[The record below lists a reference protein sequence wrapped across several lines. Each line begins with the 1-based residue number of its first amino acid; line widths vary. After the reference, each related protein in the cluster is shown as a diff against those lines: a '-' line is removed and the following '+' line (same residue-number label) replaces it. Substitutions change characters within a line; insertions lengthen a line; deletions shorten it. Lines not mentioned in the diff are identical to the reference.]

1 MPAPFD
7 PARLLE
13 VLDRHDVEYVLIG
26 GLAGALHGSPAA
38 TNDADICP
46 ARTPDNLSRLAA
58 ALVVL
63 EARIRTES
71 EPDGPAFDRSPEFL
85 AVVELLN
92 TTTAAGDLD
101 ISFVPT
107 GTGGYNDLAERAVA
121 FEIGDTRVL
130 VASLDDVIHSKRTA
144 GRPKDLATLPVLEA
158 LRDELG
164 DSTR

>member
-7 PARLLE
+7 PARM
-13 VLDRHDVEYVLIG
+13 LDTLHQHGVDHVLIG

-46 ARTPDNLSRLAA
+46 ARTPDNLGRLAA
-58 ALVVL
+58 ALDEL
-63 EARIRTES
+63 DARIRTDS
-71 EPDGPAFDRSPEFL
+71 EPDGLAFDRSAEFL
-85 AVVELLN
+85 ADIELIN

-107 GTGGYNDLAERAVA
+107 GTGGYDDLAERAVG
-121 FEIGDTRVL
+121 FDIGTTRVL

-158 LRDELG
+158 LRDEL
-164 DSTR
+164 S

>member
-13 VLDRHDVEYVLIG
+13 VLARHEVDHVLIG

-46 ARTPDNLSRLAA
+46 APTADNLVRLAA
-58 ALVVL
+58 ALVEL
-63 EARIRTES
+63 GARIRTES
-71 EPDGPAFDRSPEFL
+71 EPDGLAFDRSPEFL
-85 AVVELLN
+85 ATVELLN

-107 GTGGYNDLAERAVA
+107 GTGGYDDLAERAVA
-121 FEIGDTRVL
+121 FDIGDVRVL

-144 GRPKDLATLPVLEA
+144 DRAKDRATLPVLEA
-158 LRDELG
+158 LRDELRG
-164 DSTR
+164 DLR

>member
-46 ARTPDNLSRLAA
+46 ARTPKNLSRLAD
-58 ALVVL
+58 ALVEL
-63 EARIRTES
+63 GARIRTES
-71 EPDGPAFDRSPEFL
+71 EFDGLAFDRSPEFL
-85 AVVELLN
+85 NVVELLN
-92 TTTAAGDLD
+92 TTTNAGDLD
-101 ISFVPT
+101 VSFVPT
-107 GTGGYNDLAERAVA
+107 GTDGYDDLAERAVA
-121 FEIGDTRVL
+121 FDIGDTRVL

-144 GRPKDLATLPVLEA
+144 GRPKDLAILPVLEA
-158 LRDELG
+158 LRDELDG
-164 DSTR
+164 GTP

>member
-1 MPAPFD
+1 MAAPFD
-7 PARLLE
+7 PARLLD
-13 VLDRHDVEYVLIG
+13 VLSRHGVDHVLIG

-46 ARTPDNLSRLAA
+46 ARTPDNLARLAA
-58 ALVVL
+58 ALVEL

-71 EPDGPAFDRSPEFL
+71 EPDGQAFDRSPAFL
-85 AVVELLN
+85 GTVELLH
-92 TTTAAGDLD
+92 TTTSAGDLD

-107 GTGGYNDLAERAVA
+107 GTDGHDDLAARAVA
-121 FEIGDTRVL
+121 FDVGDTRVL

-158 LRDELG
+158 LRDEL
-164 DSTR
+164 T

>member
-13 VLDRHDVEYVLIG
+13 VLSRHGVDYVLIG

-58 ALVVL
+58 ALVEL

-71 EPDGPAFDRSPEFL
+71 EPDGLSFDRSPEFL
-85 AVVELLN
+85 ATVELLN

-101 ISFVPT
+101 ISFAPT
-107 GTGGYNDLAERAVA
+107 GTDGYDDLAERAVS
-121 FEIGDTRVL
+121 FDIDETRVL

-164 DSTR
+164 TR

>member
-13 VLDRHDVEYVLIG
+13 ALSRHDVDYVLIG

-46 ARTPDNLSRLAA
+46 ARTPDNLSLLAA
-58 ALVVL
+58 ALVEL

-71 EPDGPAFDRSPEFL
+71 EPDGIAFDRSPEFL
-85 AVVELLN
+85 ATVELLN

-101 ISFVPT
+101 ISFAPT
-107 GTGGYNDLAERAVA
+107 GTDGYDDLAERAVS
-121 FEIGDTRVL
+121 FDIDETRVL

-164 DSTR
+164 TR

>member
-13 VLDRHDVEYVLIG
+13 VLSRHDVEYVLIG

-58 ALVVL
+58 ALVEL

-71 EPDGPAFDRSPEFL
+71 EPNGLAFDRSPEFL
-85 AVVELLN
+85 GGVEQLD

-107 GTGGYNDLAERAVA
+107 GTAGYDDLAERAVA
-121 FEIGDTRVL
+121 FDIGDTRVL

-164 DSTR
+164 GDTR

>member
-13 VLDRHDVEYVLIG
+13 VLDRHGVDYVLIG

-58 ALVVL
+58 ALVEL

-71 EPDGPAFDRSPEFL
+71 EPDGLSFDRSPEFL
-85 AVVELLN
+85 ATVELLN

-101 ISFVPT
+101 ISFAPT
-107 GTGGYNDLAERAVA
+107 GTDGYDDLAERAVS
-121 FEIGDTRVL
+121 FDIDETRVL

-164 DSTR
+164 TR

>member
-13 VLDRHDVEYVLIG
+13 TLERHGVAYVLIG

-46 ARTPDNLSRLAA
+46 ARTSDNLVRLSA
-58 ALVVL
+58 ALVEL
-63 EARIRTES
+63 DARIRTDS
-71 EPDGPAFDRSPEFL
+71 EPEGLAFDRAPEFL
-85 AVVELLN
+85 ASVELLN

-107 GTGGYNDLAERAVA
+107 GTGGYDELAERAVA
-121 FEIGDTRVL
+121 FDIGGTRVP
-130 VASLDDVIHSKRTA
+130 VASLDDVIHSKRSA

-158 LRDELG
+158 LRDELQEG
-164 DSTR
+164 TQ

>member
-13 VLDRHDVEYVLIG
+13 VLGRHGVDYVLIG

-46 ARTPDNLSRLAA
+46 ARTPDNLSLLAA
-58 ALVVL
+58 ALVEL

-71 EPDGPAFDRSPEFL
+71 EPDGLSFDRSPEFL
-85 AVVELLN
+85 ATVELLN

-101 ISFVPT
+101 ISFAPT
-107 GTGGYNDLAERAVA
+107 GTDGYDDLAERAVS
-121 FEIGDTRVL
+121 FDIDETRVL

-164 DSTR
+164 TP